1 MTLIDIINDTDLP
14 ESKKEILKEAIEH
27 SSLNQFVKLVH
38 QNAVEHGFWDKE
50 RNFGEVIALMHS
62 ELSEALE
69 EYRNNKPAHYYIDEK
84 PEGVA
89 FELADVVIRVMDYF
103 GYMGWN
109 LEETIEKKHNYNCTR
124 PYKHGGKKI

>member
-27 SSLNQFVKLVH
+27 SSLNRFVKLVH
-38 QNAVEHGFWDKE
+38 QNAVEHGFWEEE

-69 EYRNNKPAHYYIDEK
+69 EYRSGNAPRYYKNEK
-84 PEGVA
+84 PEGIA

-103 GYMGWN
+103 GYMGWD
-109 LEETIEKKHNYNCTR
+109 LEAAIEKKHNYNIGR